1 MFSNDNLDAMRAKMD
16 YANAMREAEQRGFR
30 QAHASVN
37 AEAHQAAQG
46 ILWRSLTTK
55 RYERY
60 QQAGCKARH
69 PFFHKGPAINVCE
82 HCSMP
87 EVFNQ

>member
-46 ILWRSLTTK
+46 ILWR
-55 RYERY
+55 
-60 QQAGCKARH
+60 
-69 PFFHKGPAINVCE
+69 
-82 HCSMP
+82 
-87 EVFNQ
+87 